1 MRREALYGSLFLFKI
16 YIFKMEVITMITE
29 EQKQRL
35 ENTLWRT
42 EEGLTTLDKLVDIL
56 DEDTFDQIAVEIV
69 ELREAWLGG
78 IKHNV
83 EEILDSETKED

>member
-1 MRREALYGSLFLFKI
+1 ML
-16 YIFKMEVITMITE
+16 TE
-29 EQKQRL
+29 EQKARL

-42 EEGLTTLDKLVDIL
+42 KAGLIALDKLADIL
-56 DEDTFDQIAVEIV
+56 DEDTFDQVADEII

-83 EEILDSETKED
+83 EEILGNETKED